1 VVTMFVI
8 SCWTLMNTRTLLGK
22 IMFWDV
28 THMIYTQHVDVIQD
42 LLSNSTT
49 QDFTFVV
56 LMSSSLLSISISNII
71 VTLCAD
77 SAIGK
82 ASRSKQA
89 TDSRTH
95 VNFILKY
102 HPGDFSELKK
112 LTFFTQC
119 MVLAYSS
126 KSKL

>member
-1 VVTMFVI
+1 
-8 SCWTLMNTRTLLGK
+8 
-22 IMFWDV
+22 
-28 THMIYTQHVDVIQD
+28 MIYTQHVDVIQD

-89 TDSRTH
+89 TDSRTR